1 MNKPFKIIFTSL
13 FIFLCHTVC
22 YAALIDRDYGLI
34 YDDVQNLTWLQD
46 ANYANSTGY
55 DDALYGY
62 NTNGGLTYEDAL
74 SWADTLEYSD
84 PRTGIVYNDWR
95 LPKTF
100 LEEGGWHAGSEMG
113 SLYYIGLNNVAN
125 DLSPNMSPFIN
136 VQPYWYRSSTEFV
149 DPTFDWAFRFKGGSD
164 DWTVSG
170 YQATA
175 DRRVPEAFAWAV
187 RDGDIVLNAVPEPP
201 PFLLFSLG
209 LIGAGLLKKK
219 INSRMAFMIKYKLL
233 VVNNKGG
240 ILK

>member
-1 MNKPFKIIFTSL
+1 MGFACRQKGGEEMNRPLKIIFASL
-13 FIFLCHTVC
+13 AIFLLRTTC
-22 YAALIDRDYGLI
+22 YAALIDRGYGLI

-46 ANYANSTGY
+46 ANYANTAGY

-62 NTNGGLTYEDAL
+62 NTNGGLTHEDAL
-74 SWADTLEYSD
+74 TWADALEYTD
-84 PRTGIVYNDWR
+84 LRTSIVYNDWR

-113 SLYYIGLNNVAN
+113 ILYYIGLNNVAK
-125 DLSPNMSPFIN
+125 DLSPNMGLFVN

-149 DPTFDWAFRFKGGSD
+149 DPTFDWAFRFKGGPD

-187 RDGDIVLNAVPEPP
+187 RDGDITLNA
-201 PFLLFSLG
+201 FLSPHRFFYLF
-209 LIGAGLLKKK
+209 
-219 INSRMAFMIKYKLL
+219 L
-233 VVNNKGG
+233 V
-240 ILK
+240 